1 MTHFLQFVISGLL
14 IGGIYSL
21 LGLIV
26 VLVYKSTHV
35 VSLAHGQLLAYGAFF
50 FWFLLGALGY
60 PLWISLPFALFLGAV
75 MGFFVERFTMR
86 PLIGQ
91 SLFSAFLMT
100 FAVFMFLNGLFMLLL
115 EGRSL
120 AFPPFLPKG
129 ILNIGGVT
137 VATDQIISFLISTL
151 FFVVLTLFFK
161 YTKVGLG
168 MRATAE
174 DHRLAQSSGV
184 NVRNIFT
191 TVWVLS
197 AVGAVITGIVTA
209 NITDINYPLPYIG
222 IKGII
227 VAIFGGM
234 DSIGGAF
241 LAGLILA
248 VFENINAGYLD
259 PIVGGGMMEVA
270 AYILLLFIL
279 LVRPYGLFGLKRIE
293 RI

>member
-1 MTHFLQFVISGLL
+1 M

-35 VSLAHGQLLAYGAFF
+35 VSLAHGQLLAYGALF
-50 FWFLLGALGY
+50 FWFLLGASGY
-60 PLWISLPFALFLGAV
+60 PLWISLLFALFLGAA
-75 MGFFVERFTMR
+75 MGFLVERFTMR

-120 AFPPFLPKG
+120 ALPHFLPKG
-129 ILNIGGVT
+129 ILDIGGVT
-137 VATDQIISFLISTL
+137 AATDQILSFLISTL
-151 FFVVLTLFFK
+151 FFVILILFFK

-209 NITDINYPLPYIG
+209 NVTDINYPMPYIG

-248 VFENINAGYLD
+248 VFENISAGYLD